1 MSNKA
6 KQSEMYRY
14 EGRCKLFVGTEK
26 TINDVNEEFWLLEDV
41 NITKDGLI
49 SALKKVGIICEDIE
63 IVETST
69 KTGQRWCK
77 VTCLYKEKIDLN
89 DTPLDFYLDG
99 LLSYYG
105 DHSCYV
111 VFYFLRRFG
120 KVY

>member
-1 MSNKA
+1 
-6 KQSEMYRY
+6 MYRY
-14 EGRCKLFVGTEK
+14 EGHCKLFVGTEK
-26 TINDVNEEFWLLEDV
+26 TINDVNEEIWLLEDV
-41 NITKDGLI
+41 NITKDRLI

-63 IVETST
+63 FVETST

-77 VTCLYKEKIDLN
+77 VICLYKENIDLN

-105 DHSCYV
+105 DHSCCV
-111 VFYFLRRFG
+111 EFYFLRRFG